1 MLVRLTFFFIIISAL
16 KNLQISLFYSERLH
30 VFILNHTCSRE
41 NCVVCELSYIFHM
54 MDISPGMPC
63 QSSNFLRALRTIP
76 EASALGLVFTD
87 QAAVWQS
94 NVPRLVQSFI
104 RFILQQIHVQISP
117 NDKSEKTSRFTS
129 RQLLSATTSLKAEDM
144 GREISAA
151 FDQPRLV

>member
-1 MLVRLTFFFIIISAL
+1 MKT
-16 KNLQISLFYSERLH
+16 SLFHSERLH